1 MPTYLT
7 TVGRFGAAIAD
18 RLAADPPSP
27 AFAVYRVRGPQDL
40 ADGER
45 AHVLPRY
52 REAMIAELGPLL
64 RAAATSGDGSG
75 GRLDLVLI
83 ADVAEVGGPI
93 VTALAQAMSE
103 VLAEKFAVMF
113 PTDTPAEQRGVGLV
127 VVLATPAFDRSEG
140 GAKAIEAIAGLEA
153 WHQGGPPSPILNRI
167 LVLPRQNE
175 VMPLSA
181 EDVER
186 AVSLFVS
193 AAFRAG
199 LRDTDQFRSRLGPP
213 RDPDRLVDAFAVAA
227 ADVDVPHL
235 INAFGWRS
243 SLAALSRLAAQC
255 EGKGSPHVPELD
267 VDGWL
272 GPLHN
277 EPPATTLT
285 AKAGSASPSELDAL
299 VRAVDVAEGDAVARA
314 RRAVHDVVDSRLG
327 GDEALVAYAAVQQG
341 LARAAEHARA
351 AAKPVGAWIPTAE
364 MVAQAEAEDAAQVAA
379 EAAPA
384 VVETAAEV
392 AKPPSPVLTGLLL
405 GLCAGAATA
414 AVSAVASVR
423 ASATGGGAGAK
434 VVAAASPVGA
444 DATMSIIW
452 GVLAAVVVAAA
463 WIGLAKLV
471 AKKHQDDDAVAR
483 EQVVTPRAARNR
495 RLVAALQAAL
505 SVRRRRAA
513 RAAETTIIDERQR
526 LEALRGAVLAAAA
539 KARAQLADAGVAPAD
554 DPAGDDYGRL
564 WDAETPLHLALLPT
578 GALAKLWERS
588 RAVREDDVWAAR
600 LLAKAWPRG
609 GHRDDLP
616 FADGG
621 TWEQLARDQHAML
634 AESGAFEW
642 PEIGAAIQTQI
653 QRLLAT
659 APAALGLGV
668 RPRAPDGT
676 PETLHDARELLI
688 VVPPEGRAAVDRA
701 LSTQPIGD
709 ARVMTG
715 PRGMSRVLILRTAGP
730 MSTAALAQKGS
741 DPISGTRRQP

>member
-40 ADGER
+40 TDGDR
-45 AHVLPRY
+45 AEVLPRY
-52 REAMIAELGPLL
+52 RAAMTEELGPLL

-83 ADVAEVGGPI
+83 ADLAEVGGPI

-103 VLAEKFAVMF
+103 VLAAKYAVMF

-127 VVLATPAFDRSEG
+127 VVLATPAFDRSESG
-140 GAKAIEAIAGLEA
+140 QRAVEAIGGLEK
-153 WHQGGPPSPILNRI
+153 WHRDGPPSPILNRI

-181 EDVER
+181 VDVER

-199 LRDTDQFRSRLGPP
+199 LRDTDQFRGRLGPP
-213 RDPDRLVDAFAVAA
+213 RDPDRIVDAFAVAA

-235 INAFGWRS
+235 VNAFGWRS
-243 SLAALSRLAAQC
+243 SLAALARLAAQC
-255 EGKGSPHVPELD
+255 EGKGAPHVPELD

-285 AKAGSASPSELDAL
+285 AKAGAASPSELDAM

-327 GDEALVAYAAVQQG
+327 GDESLVAFSAVQQG
-341 LARAAEHARA
+341 LARAAEQAQA
-351 AAKPVGAWIPTAE
+351 AAKPTGTWIPSAE
-364 MVAQAEAEDAAQVAA
+364 MVAQAEAEDAAQAA
-379 EAAPA
+379 ADLAPTT
-384 VVETAAEV
+384 TAIDATPV
-392 AKPPSPVLTGLLL
+392 RTPSPVLTGLLL
-405 GLCAGAATA
+405 GLVGGAATA
-414 AVSAVASVR
+414 SVAAVASLR
-423 ASATGGGAGAK
+423 ATATSGGAGAK

-444 DATMSIIW
+444 DATMSLVW
-452 GVLAAVVVAAA
+452 GAIAMAVIAAA
-463 WIGLAKLV
+463 WIGLARLI
-471 AKKHQDDDAVAR
+471 AKKQKDDDDLAK
-483 EQVVTPRAARNR
+483 QHVVTPRAARNR
-495 RLVAALQAAL
+495 RRVAALEAAL
-505 SVRRRRAA
+505 AVRRRRAA
-513 RAAETTIIDERQR
+513 RAAELTITDERTR
-526 LEALRGAVLAAAA
+526 LDAMRGAVLAAGAR
-539 KARAQLADAGVAPAD
+539 ARAQLADLGVAPAD
-554 DPAGDDYGRL
+554 DPAGDDYARV

-578 GALAKLWERS
+578 TALAKLWERS

-600 LLAKAWPRG
+600 LLTKAWPRG

-621 TWEQLARDQHAML
+621 AWEQSARDQHTML

-659 APAALGLGV
+659 APGALGLGV
-668 RPRAPDGT
+668 RPRTPDGT
-676 PETLHDARELLI
+676 PETLHDSRELLI
-688 VVPPEGRAAVDRA
+688 VVAPEGRAAVDRA

-715 PRGMSRVLILRTAGP
+715 PRGMSRVLILRTAGA
-730 MSTAALAQKGS
+730 MSVAALARGIKG
-741 DPISGTRRQP
+741 

>member
-52 REAMIAELGPLL
+52 RDAMIAELGPLL

-93 VTALAQAMSE
+93 VAALAQVMSE

-140 GAKAIEAIAGLEA
+140 GTKAIEAIAGLEA
-153 WHQGGPPSPILNRI
+153 WHHGGPPSPILNRI

-235 INAFGWRS
+235 IKAFGWRS
-243 SLAALSRLAAQC
+243 SLAALARLAAQC

-285 AKAGSASPSELDAL
+285 AKAGNASPSELDAL

-314 RRAVHDVVDSRLG
+314 RRAVHDVVDTRLG

-351 AAKPVGAWIPTAE
+351 AAKPIGAWIPSAE
-364 MVAQAEAEDAAQVAA
+364 TVAQAEAEDAAEAVA
-379 EAAPA
+379 
-384 VVETAAEV
+384 ETAAPPVEQASV
-392 AKPPSPVLTGLLL
+392 TPPSPVLTGLLL

-414 AVSAVASVR
+414 AITAVASLR
-423 ASATGGGAGAK
+423 ATATGGGGGAK

-444 DATMSIIW
+444 DATMSLIW
-452 GVLAAVVVAAA
+452 GAIAAAVIAAA

-471 AKKHQDDDAVAR
+471 AKKHQDDADVAKQ
-483 EQVVTPRAARNR
+483 QVVTPRAARNR
-495 RLVAALQAAL
+495 RRVAALEAAL
-505 SVRRRRAA
+505 AVRRRRAA
-513 RAAETTIIDERQR
+513 RAAEITITDERQR
-526 LEALRGAVLAAAA
+526 LEAMHGAVLAAGAS
-539 KARAQLADAGVAPAD
+539 ARAHLADLGVTPAD
-554 DPAGDDYGRL
+554 DPAGDDYARV

-578 GALAKLWERS
+578 GELARLWERS
-588 RAVREDDVWAAR
+588 RTVREDDVWAAR
-600 LLAKAWPRG
+600 LLAKAWPQG

-616 FADGG
+616 FASAGS
-621 TWEQLARDQHAML
+621 WEQLGRDQHAML
-634 AESGAFEW
+634 AETGAFEW
-642 PEIGAAIQTQI
+642 PELGPAIQTQI

-659 APAALGLGV
+659 APGALGLGV
-668 RPRAPDGT
+668 RPRNAEGT

-715 PRGMSRVLILRTAGP
+715 PRGMSRVLILRTAGA
-730 MSTAALAQKGS
+730 MSTAALARGA
-741 DPISGTRRQP
+741 R